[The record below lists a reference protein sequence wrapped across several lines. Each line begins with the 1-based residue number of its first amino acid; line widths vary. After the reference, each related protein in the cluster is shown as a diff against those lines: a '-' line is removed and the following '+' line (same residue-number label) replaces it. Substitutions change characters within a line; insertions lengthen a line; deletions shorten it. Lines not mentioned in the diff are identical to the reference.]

1 MNTESVLV
9 KDAGFSNNLRSL
21 VELARFAFQSLIN
34 AHALK
39 SAEFVADEQEAAL
52 FTGVTDHDELEQRL
66 LQRERA
72 HLYALMVL
80 GTRV

>member
-1 MNTESVLV
+1 MNTVSVLV

-21 VELARFAFQSLIN
+21 VELARFAIQSVIN

-39 SAEFVADEQEAAL
+39 PVEFVVDTQEAAL
-52 FTGVTDHDELEQRL
+52 FAGVTNHDELEQRL
-66 LQRERA
+66 YQRERA

-80 GTRV
+80 GAKV

>member
-1 MNTESVLV
+1 MNTVSVLV

-21 VELARFAFQSLIN
+21 VELGRFAIQSIIN

-39 SAEFVADEQEAAL
+39 PVEHVADKHESAL
-52 FTGVTDHDELEQRL
+52 FAGVTNHDELEQRL
-66 LQRERA
+66 HQRERA

-80 GTRV
+80 GAKV